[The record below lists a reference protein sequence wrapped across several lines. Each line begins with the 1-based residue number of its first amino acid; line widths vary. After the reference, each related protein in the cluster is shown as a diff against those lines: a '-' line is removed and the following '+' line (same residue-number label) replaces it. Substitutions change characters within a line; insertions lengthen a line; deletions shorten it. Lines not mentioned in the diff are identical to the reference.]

1 MMKSTQ
7 DAFPERREML
17 MQLLCINP
25 EWRMHQLSD
34 GQRRRVQ
41 IFLQLLRPSEILLL
55 DEITTDLDV
64 ITRQDFLQFLKV
76 RHAAITPSAEN
87 KRHVPHPTRHLCQNL
102 EHTLMN
108 KHDNVSSL
116 CPILV
121 FLSRF
126 QWLSAT
132 RSVTEFRV

>member
-7 DAFPERREML
+7 DAFPERRAML
-17 MQLLCINP
+17 IKLLCINP
-25 EWRMHQLSD
+25 AWRMHQLSD

-76 RHAAITPSAEN
+76 RHHSIPRVR
-87 KRHVPHPTRHLCQNL
+87 KTRLCL
-102 EHTLMN
+102 CLP
-108 KHDNVSSL
+108 SSL
-116 CPILV
+116 VSFICA
-121 FLSRF
+121 
-126 QWLSAT
+126 Q
-132 RSVTEFRV
+132 RS

>member
-7 DAFPERREML
+7 DAFPERRQML
-17 MQLLCINP
+17 IELLCINP

-76 RHAAITPSAEN
+76 RGHAACTSHNVRKTAVTCPCVWE
-87 KRHVPHPTRHLCQNL
+87 HVYHER
-102 EHTLMN
+102 
-108 KHDNVSSL
+108 SS
-116 CPILV
+116 
-121 FLSRF
+121 
-126 QWLSAT
+126 
-132 RSVTEFRV
+132 